1 MLCAFSSLLRWIF
14 LPAEGVVMPVFI
26 SYSHADREFVEKIAA
41 GLVRANV
48 HVWVDRWELQL
59 GDSII
64 DKIQKALADASVLL
78 IMLSKSSVASEWCK
92 KGLNAG
98 LIRELEERRVV
109 TIPVILDDC
118 EVPLFLRDKY
128 HADFRNDFDQE
139 LKRLQ
144 DSLLKYT
151 DISLNRVENLKYHI
165 DWAIDHGIIDD
176 HVFINVDSISFSKEH
191 EYSVLCNIMVVGNSK
206 ATALY
211 KLAHSKGEACAFIDE
226 FVSILLKM
234 SPRPDFHV
242 LLDSN
247 LPQHRRI
254 TAEDPRL
261 GYAFEISI
269 SARRLGINN
278 GFDLLFDYGSILEM
292 MLEKRQAIVKKGVS
306 AK

>member
-1 MLCAFSSLLRWIF
+1 M
-14 LPAEGVVMPVFI
+14 
-26 SYSHADREFVEKIAA
+26 
-41 GLVRANV
+41 
-48 HVWVDRWELQL
+48 
-59 GDSII
+59 
-64 DKIQKALADASVLL
+64 
-78 IMLSKSSVASEWCK
+78 
-92 KGLNAG
+92 
-98 LIRELEERRVV
+98 

-247 LPQHRRI
+247 LPSIEESQQRTRASDTLSRFRSLHGGWALT
-254 TAEDPRL
+254 TAL
-261 GYAFEISI
+261 IFFLTMA
-269 SARRLGINN
+269 
-278 GFDLLFDYGSILEM
+278 LFS
-292 MLEKRQAIVKKGVS
+292 K
-306 AK
+306 